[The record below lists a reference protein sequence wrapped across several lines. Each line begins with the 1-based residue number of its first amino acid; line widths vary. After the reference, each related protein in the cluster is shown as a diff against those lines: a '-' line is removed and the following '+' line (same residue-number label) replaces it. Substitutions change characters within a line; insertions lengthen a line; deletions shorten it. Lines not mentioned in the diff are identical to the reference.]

1 MVRIG
6 VNIPNELMRRL
17 EPLKPD
23 LNISQVCREALEA
36 KAASNERMSAR
47 LDDGEIQEAIEMV
60 WEQEK
65 GFLAVIEVDW
75 EVMGYEDAEVWT
87 GAAGWK
93 DWAHL
98 HHSQDVIKR
107 QGRPAWEVSIPYLPE
122 VEVKDFTV
130 RRGELSVRMS
140 QKGEDFFDWLYD
152 GEQGGIDYAAAERE
166 YMTAWLAYTSAVWK
180 LVCQRRDEHYRQLL
194 ARRAAPPEPEV
205 PEHLFGGVQS
215 QGEQRFQAVP
225 HHAGYAPGVDPL
237 KLNHLIGDL
246 DVADFLAKRE
256 RPQ

>member
-1 MVRIG
+1 MRIG

-17 EPLKPD
+17 EPLKPE

-36 KAASNERMSAR
+36 KAASYERMMAR
-47 LDDGEIQEAIEMV
+47 LGDSEIQGAIEIV

-65 GFLAVIEVDW
+65 KFLEVIEMDW
-75 EVMGYEDAEVWT
+75 ETLGYEDAEAWT
-87 GAAGWK
+87 KAASRE

-98 HHSQDVIKR
+98 HHRQYVIEK
-107 QGRPAWEVSIPYLPE
+107 QGRPAWEVPPPNPSG
-122 VEVKDFTV
+122 VKGFTE
-130 RRGELSVRMS
+130 RCGELHQRMH
-140 QKGEDFFDWLYD
+140 QQDDEFFDWLYD
-152 GEQGGIDYAAAERE
+152 EQGGIDYSAAERE
-166 YMTAWLAYTSAVWK
+166 YMTAWLSYTEAVWE
-180 LVCQRRDEHYRQLL
+180 LIRQRELEYRNWQL
-194 ARRAAPPEPEV
+194 AQRAAPPEAEV
-205 PEHLFGGVQS
+205 PEHLFSGIQS
-215 QGEQRFQAVP
+215 QGEQPFQAVP